1 MEISVTPEGL
11 CSLGNLGSLGSLGN
25 LGNFGILRRS

>member
-1 MEISVTPEGL
+1 MEISVTPERL

-25 LGNFGILRRS
+25 LGKFGILRRS